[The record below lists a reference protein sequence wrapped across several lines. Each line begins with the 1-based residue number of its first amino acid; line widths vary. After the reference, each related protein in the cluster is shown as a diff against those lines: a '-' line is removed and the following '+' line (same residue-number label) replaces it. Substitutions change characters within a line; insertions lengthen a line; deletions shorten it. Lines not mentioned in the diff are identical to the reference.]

1 SSRWT
6 APTPGR
12 RHSKPRG
19 AKPAARRR
27 GTPIAR
33 HVCMAD
39 ADMYNAA
46 STTPAPNI
54 WGPAPVAGQ
63 SSATAGTPPS
73 PTIPTGASARTPY
86 ASAAENTSA
95 SGTPVGA
102 QAEAGG
108 PGWRASGSTATPW
121 GGTASGTA
129 DVGPQANPGGFS
141 YKDPSGK
148 QTYGARADAST
159 ASASGQMDVPGGKV
173 GGEVAGPSA
182 GAGASANDSTAQ
194 IGAGASA
201 ATVAVNAART
211 GTDHDES
218 ARFGVSPGAGAAVRL
233 HYGDSDGDGRPEYGF
248 GVDA

>member
-1 SSRWT
+1 
-6 APTPGR
+6 
-12 RHSKPRG
+12 
-19 AKPAARRR
+19 
-27 GTPIAR
+27 
-33 HVCMAD
+33 
-39 ADMYNAA
+39 
-46 STTPAPNI
+46 
-54 WGPAPVAGQ
+54 
-63 SSATAGTPPS
+63 
-73 PTIPTGASARTPY
+73 
-86 ASAAENTSA
+86 
-95 SGTPVGA
+95 
-102 QAEAGG
+102 
-108 PGWRASGSTATPW
+108 
-121 GGTASGTA
+121 
-129 DVGPQANPGGFS
+129 
-141 YKDPSGK
+141 PSGK

-248 GVDA
+248 YVATRPFTADGKTHDSLPTVAKTPRTPLTTVAVVSPNRATL